1 MRSKIKLHVFLSTM
15 LLLPVA
21 IILENSDGAETV
33 HSIKEYISE
42 WLAPIGLTC
51 IISGVIV
58 GIKRL
63 LKRDSSFLNVYYHT
77 AYVISILVLL
87 SVSIKYI

>member
-33 HSIKEYISE
+33 HSPKEYISE
-42 WLAPIGLTC
+42 WLAPIILTC
-51 IISGVIV
+51 VISGVIV

-63 LKRDSSFLNVYYHT
+63 LKRETSFFNVYYHT
-77 AYVISILVLL
+77 AYIYAISILL
-87 SVSIKYI
+87 SVSIKYL